1 MLNQLPLVFSI
12 KIKEEI
18 QIKKKIENEIEE
30 VLSNIRSVC
39 EKMDLDVLSVIYP
52 NQRLSLVEQNLQDQ
66 IPLKTQLENMK
77 QRLIEVE
84 EKFEKMKKDLS
95 DRILLIQELCK
106 SMGEEA
112 NPTLLE
118 TIYTEERITQ
128 LDTEIKRLQVEKESR
143 VIQTDE
149 LIQELSS
156 LLIILQM
163 NPSDD
168 LEKAIINHDTKS
180 IIYSSETIQK
190 LKNKINDYN
199 TLQTCREQE
208 INDIMDEISHLWEVL
223 EVTEDEQIEFINSN
237 SGLGTDTIDNVLY
250 I

>member
-18 QIKKKIENEIEE
+18 QAKKKIESQIDE
-30 VLSNIRSVC
+30 VLSNIRLVC
-39 EKMDLDVLSVIYP
+39 EAMDLDVLSVIYP
-52 NQRLSLVEQNLQDQ
+52 NQRLSLVEQSLQDQ
-66 IPLKTQLENMK
+66 IPLKTQLENMQ
-77 QRLIEVE
+77 QRLKEVQ
-84 EKFEKMKKDLS
+84 EKFEKMKKDVS
-95 DRILLIQELCK
+95 DRILLIKELCK
-106 SMGEEA
+106 SIGEEV
-112 NPTLLE
+112 NPNFVE
-118 TIYTEERITQ
+118 YIYTEERITQ
-128 LDTEIKRLQVEKESR
+128 LDKEIKRLQTEKESR

-163 NPSDD
+163 TPSDD
-168 LEKAIINHDTKS
+168 IEKAIINHDTKS
-180 IIYSSETIQK
+180 IIYSLETVQQ

-223 EVTEDEQIEFINSN
+223 EVTEDEQIEFLNSN
-237 SGLGTDTIDNVLY
+237 SGLGTDTIDNV
-250 I
+250 

>member
-18 QIKKKIENEIEE
+18 QAKKKIESQIDE
-30 VLSNIRSVC
+30 VLSNIRLVC
-39 EKMDLDVLSVIYP
+39 EPMDLDVLSVIYP
-52 NQRLSLVEQNLQDQ
+52 NQRLSLVEQSLQDQ
-66 IPLKTQLENMK
+66 IPLKTQLENMQ
-77 QRLIEVE
+77 QRLKEVQ
-84 EKFEKMKKDLS
+84 EKFEKMKKDVS

-106 SMGEEA
+106 SIGEEV
-112 NPTLLE
+112 NPNFVE
-118 TIYTEERITQ
+118 YIYTDERITQ
-128 LDTEIKRLQVEKESR
+128 LDTEIKRLQAEKESR

-163 NPSDD
+163 TPSDD

-180 IIYSSETIQK
+180 IIYSLETIQQ

-199 TLQTCREQE
+199 TLQSCREQE

-223 EVTEDEQIEFINSN
+223 EVTEDEQIEFLNSN
-237 SGLGTDTIDNVLY
+237 SGLGTDTIDNV
-250 I
+250 